1 MVPASSW
8 FYSHGC
14 TNPVCADLKVP
25 CCKRVDAII
34 SLNRTCRS
42 CAGDAALISKLLQCM
57 FRDSR
62 PAVVEGGVGMFQ
74 GARISESPQVE
85 DPTLFEILDKLLEL
99 A

>member
-1 MVPASSW
+1 MHESGLCRSEGSLLQAR
-8 FYSHGC
+8 GC
-14 TNPVCADLKVP
+14 HYQF
-25 CCKRVDAII
+25 
-34 SLNRTCRS
+34 NRTCRS